1 MSICNVENFFGAIQK
16 YKSLKEI
23 NKRIDIEIKYL
34 NDACGSVGSLKRYY
48 TIYRNYF
55 KKHISEY
62 TNIENKPLLGH
73 LLGIFK
79 LNTEQR
85 KIFETFKNV
94 ERAQSQSNLRKIY
107 NVDGYIKTSV
117 ELLNSNSIYDRIIAL
132 CALTGRRSA
141 EIGCTAR
148 FFKTENDNTVLFDG
162 QLKVKGRDDV
172 KPYKIPVLCDSSKII
187 DCLKTIREDKSEY
200 INKAETFNS
209 KTSKELSLKVK
220 KYLSEFVQD
229 TIRVKD
235 LRAIYATIAY
245 DNYCK
250 NHFSKDEY
258 ITTSINGYFS
268 QILGHGVND
277 VITSISYQ
285 DFCIKPIQ

>member
-1 MSICNVENFFGAIQK
+1 MAISRVDQFCENILKLKDVFELNLFCT
-16 YKSLKEI
+16 KEI
-23 NKRIDIEIKYL
+23 EYL

-55 KKHISEY
+55 KQHISEY
-62 TNIENKPLLGH
+62 TYIGNKPLLDH
-73 LLGIFK
+73 LLSIFK
-79 LNTEQR
+79 LNVEQR

-107 NVDGYIKTSV
+107 DVDNYIKTSI
-117 ELLNSNSIYDRIIAL
+117 ELLESNSIYERIIAL

-148 FFKTENDNTVLFDG
+148 FFKTEIDNVVLFDG
-162 QLKVKGRDDV
+162 QLKVKDRDDV

-187 DCLKTIREDKSEY
+187 NCLKTIREDKPEY
-200 INKAETFNS
+200 LNQAETFNS
-209 KTSKELSLKVK
+209 KTSKELSLRVK
-220 KYLSEFVQD
+220 KYLGGFVQD

-268 QILGHGVND
+268 QILGHGIHD
-277 VITSISYQ
+277 VVTSISYQ

>member
-1 MSICNVENFFGAIQK
+1 MTISRVDHFCNNILKLKDVFELNL
-16 YKSLKEI
+16 YCTKEI
-23 NKRIDIEIKYL
+23 EYL

-55 KKHISEY
+55 KQNISEY
-62 TNIENKPLLGH
+62 TYIDNKPLLDY
-73 LLGIFK
+73 LLSIFK
-79 LNTEQR
+79 LNAEQR

-107 NVDGYIKTSV
+107 DVDNYIKTSI
-117 ELLNSNSIYDRIIAL
+117 ELLESNSIYERIIAL

-148 FFKTENDNTVLFDG
+148 FFKTEIDDVVLFDG
-162 QLKVKGRDDV
+162 QLKVKDRGDV

-187 DCLKTIREDKSEY
+187 TCLKTIREDKPEY

-209 KTSKELSLKVK
+209 KTSKELSLRVK
-220 KYLSEFVQD
+220 KHLDEFVQD

-250 NHFSKDEY
+250 KHFSKDEY
-258 ITTSINGYFS
+258 ITTSMNGYFS
-268 QILGHGVND
+268 QILGHGIND
-277 VITSISYQ
+277 VVTSISYQ
-285 DFCIKPIQ
+285 DFCIKPI